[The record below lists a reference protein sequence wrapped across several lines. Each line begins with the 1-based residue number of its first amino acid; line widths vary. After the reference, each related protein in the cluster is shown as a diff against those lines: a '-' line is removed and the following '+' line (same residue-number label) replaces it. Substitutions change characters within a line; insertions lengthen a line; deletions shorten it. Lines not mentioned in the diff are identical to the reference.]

1 MKALLN
7 FQFDQFPEH
16 LTQTLLKLFISK
28 SHCDVR
34 LIGED
39 GIPVMAHKVILA
51 AFSKV
56 LNAVIKENSVQ
67 ILDIKI
73 QGMNRDAI
81 ETIVKFMYLG
91 EASVAHAGV
100 NKFLRI
106 AKFLGVSQLSDQ
118 CKADINELNEEFSIE
133 SHVEMYQEI
142 ISEEAPEVQGISR
155 DGNDTDEAIDDE
167 ESTVENLDECG
178 IVEMKKDVGIIVEM
192 NEEIISERAPE
203 GQGISRDGDDTDEA
217 IDSEETKLEDLDEY
231 GINIGEDHEEVNL
244 KEGINEERKNNETCP
259 DFLERYQAQN
269 KHFQQIKNKGWETKV
284 SAIVEDCS
292 DITIGEPA
300 LDFNINS
307 SVYYTHNFYRKVNR
321 EDGSY
326 IAFCLMCW
334 KKDKTRKLV
343 KTTDHSTKG
352 IKDHMAS
359 RHAEFVDEYVK
370 QRQKVEAMRN
380 EHKQY
385 KVELKNQQK
394 RYINERSR
402 IRLERKERKEQKIES
417 VKLEKIDKQ
426 HKEKELVLIQRA
438 KKGELRAAKQK
449 QFQEAQA
456 KMRQFAKKQPIA
468 LNPTGPR
475 NEDDIDMAEKVLQ
488 EEFIIGEPSDLN
500 VSVFSSVFWTH
511 NFYRK
516 CENTER
522 ALCLMCLRSE
532 RKKMVFLMTSGGNTK
547 GMVGHIKSK
556 HPEQARKFLLQNE
569 IVQGLRN
576 AKREGRL

>member
-16 LTQTLLKLFISK
+16 LTQTLLKLFSSK

-39 GIPVMAHKVILA
+39 RNPVMGHKVVLA

-56 LNAVIKENSVQ
+56 LNDVIKENSVQ
-67 ILDIKI
+67 TLDIKI
-73 QGMNRDAI
+73 HGINHDEI
-81 ETIVKFMYLG
+81 KTIVQFMYLG
-91 EASVAHAGV
+91 EASVAHSGV
-100 NKFLRI
+100 DKFLRI

-118 CKADINELNEEFSIE
+118 CKADVFELNKEFSVN
-133 SHVEMYQEI
+133 SHVEMNEETMA
-142 ISEEAPEVQGISR
+142 EEAPEAQGISR
-155 DGNDTDEAIDDE
+155 DDDDSDEATDYE
-167 ESTVENLDECG
+167 ESNVEDLDECG
-178 IVEMKKDVGIIVEM
+178 INELKTEIDGEMD
-192 NEEIISERAPE
+192 EETTLEEVPE
-203 GQGISRDGDDTDEA
+203 GKGISRDEDEA
-217 IDSEETKLEDLDEY
+217 IYCKESNVENLDEY
-231 GINIGEDHEEVNL
+231 GINIGEDQEEVNL
-244 KEGINEERKNNETCP
+244 KEEINAERKDDETYP
-259 DFLERYQAQN
+259 DFLETYQAQ
-269 KHFQQIKNKGWETKV
+269 KKYFQQLNNKGWETEIK
-284 SAIVEDCS
+284 AISEDCS

-300 LDFNINS
+300 LDFDINS
-307 SVYYTHNFYRKVNR
+307 SVYYSHNFYRKVNR

-500 VSVFSSVFWTH
+500 FSVFSSVFWSH

-516 CENTER
+516 CENRER
-522 ALCLMCLRSE
+522 VLCLMCLRSE
-532 RKKMVFLMTSGGNTK
+532 NKKMVFLMASGGNFK
-547 GMVGHIKSK
+547 GMVAHIKSK
-556 HPEQARKFLLQNE
+556 HPKHAQKFLLQNE
-569 IVQGLRN
+569 IIQGLRN
-576 AKREGRL
+576 AKRDGKL